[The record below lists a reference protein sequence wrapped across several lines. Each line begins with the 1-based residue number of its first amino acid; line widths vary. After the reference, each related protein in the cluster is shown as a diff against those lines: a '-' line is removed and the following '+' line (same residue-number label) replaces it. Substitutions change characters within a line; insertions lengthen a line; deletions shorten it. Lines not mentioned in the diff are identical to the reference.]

1 MRSHIALAAS
11 NNGDPVMFRMA
22 NDLSGQAQKGG
33 DMPTKTVRVTVLLST
48 LALLGIAVGALT
60 MSWDS
65 RARRHSF
72 AAAADCSAV
81 TDKTERLGCYDRF
94 APPPAPQPFRG
105 ANAPA
110 LGGSLW

>member
-1 MRSHIALAAS
+1 
-11 NNGDPVMFRMA
+11 MFRMA
-22 NDLSGQAQKGG
+22 NGLSGQAQRGG
-33 DMPTKTVRVTVLLST
+33 AMPTKSVRVTVLLSA
-48 LALLGIAVGALT
+48 LALLGIVVGALT
-60 MSWDS
+60 MSWDGH
-65 RARRHSF
+65 ARRHSF

-81 TDKTERLGCYDRF
+81 TEKTERLGCYDRY